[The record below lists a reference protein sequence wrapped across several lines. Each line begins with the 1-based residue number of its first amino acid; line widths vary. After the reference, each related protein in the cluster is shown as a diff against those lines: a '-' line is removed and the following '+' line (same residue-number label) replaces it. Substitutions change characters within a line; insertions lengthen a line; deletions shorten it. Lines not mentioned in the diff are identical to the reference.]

1 MNLKENARCDKIA
14 RTGRVESWMED
25 ADGRL
30 PVSCTVFV
38 VEDSMEGD
46 SGIEDSWRFVSHGLR
61 NGAGVAIHLS
71 NLRGKGDENGKGLVA
86 SGPVSF
92 GKIYSTLNEIL
103 RRGGRYKN
111 GAAVLHLDYTHPDVI
126 GKVVNGRYEPGFID
140 APRVELPWVKRCLN
154 VDENFLKNSSPEV
167 IDALLKGISS
177 GDVWL
182 NKIRYDDDGERIY
195 ANVCL
200 EVYLPHRGTCLLQHV
215 NMGACGIDDLSA
227 AFVEGMEQLCKLHPT
242 TGVGETGE
250 YLSPAID
257 KQVGLGM
264 LGLANFLANEGVS
277 YEDFGKALEAYL
289 SNDLRDWET
298 KWFNTI
304 AGQIAWKLDNAI
316 EDAAAVARGYGMDRA
331 FCIAPTA
338 SCSYR
343 YLDKKGFTTT
353 PEIAPP
359 IARTV
364 DRDSGTFGVESF
376 DYGEVEI
383 AEEVGWENYL
393 RTANGIVSLYQE
405 TGLFH
410 GYSFN
415 SWSDVVVY
423 DRAFLQDWLESS
435 QTSLYYSLQ
444 VLSDTQRKDDA
455 YAALDDSFKSMFG
468 LDDSEVIEETVAC
481 EIEAAFCAAC
491 AE

>member
-1 MNLKENARCDKIA
+1 MKLKEQAKCEKIA
-14 RTGRVESWMED
+14 RTGRVQSWLDE

-38 VEDSMEGD
+38 VDDSMEGEN
-46 SGIEDSWRFVSHGLR
+46 GIEASWRFVSHGLR
-61 NGAGVAIHLS
+61 NGAGVAVHLS
-71 NLRGKGDENGKGLVA
+71 ELRGKGDENGKGLVA
-86 SGPVSF
+86 SGPISF

-111 GAAVLHLDYTHPDVI
+111 GAVVLHLDYTHPDI
-126 GKVVNGRYEPGFID
+126 LDFIR
-140 APRVELPWVKRCLN
+140 ASRQELPWVKRCVN
-154 VDENFLKNSSPEV
+154 VDEQFIENSSQEL
-167 IDALLKGISS
+167 IGELLKGIAS
-177 GDVWL
+177 GDIWL
-182 NKIRYDDDGERIY
+182 NKIRYDQEGKRIR

-215 NMGACGIDDLSA
+215 NMGACDIDEVEA
-227 AFVEGMEQLCKLHPT
+227 AFVEGMKQLCELHGG
-242 TGVGETGE
+242 TGVGDTGE
-250 YLSPAID
+250 YLSPSID

-264 LGLANFLANEGVS
+264 LGLANFLSLHGIS
-277 YEDFGKALEAYL
+277 YEDFGKALEAL
-289 SNDLRDWET
+289 NDDDPHPWCHYWSE
-298 KWFNTI
+298 KP
-304 AGQIAWKLDNAI
+304 AGR
-316 EDAAAVARGYGMDRA
+316 AAAAIRDGIEAAAKIAREAGMHRA

-343 YLDKKGFTTT
+343 YLDKAGFTTA

-359 IARTV
+359 IGRLV

-376 DYGEVEI
+376 DYGEVET
-383 AEEVGWENYL
+383 AAEVGWSSYL
-393 RTANGIVSLYQE
+393 TVANELVRLYQQ

-423 DRAFLQDWLESS
+423 DRKFLEGWLASP

-444 VLSDTQRKDDA
+444 VLPDTQRKDDA
-455 YAALDDSFKSMFG
+455 YAALDDSFKTMFG
-468 LDDSEVIEETVAC
+468 LDDSEAEGETVSCSLDAG
-481 EIEAAFCAAC
+481 FCSAC

>member
-14 RTGRVESWMED
+14 RTGRVESWLND

-71 NLRGKGDENGKGLVA
+71 NLRGKGEENGKGLVA

-103 RRGGRYKN
+103 RRGGKYKN
-111 GAAVLHLDYTHPDVI
+111 GAVVLHLDYTHPDALDFV
-126 GKVVNGRYEPGFID
+126 KASRK
-140 APRVELPWVKRCLN
+140 ELPWTKRCLN
-154 VDENFLKNSSPEV
+154 VDDNFLKDSSPEF
-167 IDALLKGISS
+167 IDALLQGISS
-177 GDVWL
+177 GDIWL
-182 NKIRYDDDGERIY
+182 NKIRHDDNGSRLR

-227 AFVEGMEQLCKLHPT
+227 AFVEGMVQLCTLHPS
-242 TGVGETGE
+242 TGVGDTGE

-257 KQVGLGM
+257 KQVGLGI

-277 YEDFGKALEAYL
+277 YEHFGKALETYL
-289 SNDLRDWET
+289 DDDLENWNA
-298 KWFNTI
+298 KWIGTI
-304 AGQIAWKLDNAI
+304 AGEIVWKLDDAI
-316 EDAAAVARGYGMDRA
+316 QAAAEVARGYGMERA

-343 YLDKKGFTTT
+343 YLDKKGFTTA

-359 IARTV
+359 IDRVV
-364 DRDSGTFGVESF
+364 DRDSETMGVERF
-376 DYGEVEI
+376 EYGAVEI
-383 AEEVGWENYL
+383 AEQVGWENYS
-393 RTANGIVSLYQE
+393 RMANGLVSLYQE

-410 GYSFN
+410 GYSAN
-415 SWSDVVVY
+415 WWSDLVIC
-423 DRAFLQDWLESS
+423 DRDFLQEWLDSP
-435 QTSLYYSLQ
+435 QTSMYYALQ
-444 VLSDTQRKDDA
+444 VQSGTQAKDSVGVELGESLNDFFNLEDDTEACPLDA
-455 YAALDDSFKSMFG
+455 G
-468 LDDSEVIEETVAC
+468 
-481 EIEAAFCAAC
+481 FCSSC

>member
-1 MNLKENARCDKIA
+1 LTIRIP
-14 RTGRVESWMED
+14 D
-25 ADGRL
+25 ALD
-30 PVSCTVFV
+30 FV
-38 VEDSMEGD
+38 
-46 SGIEDSWRFVSHGLR
+46 
-61 NGAGVAIHLS
+61 
-71 NLRGKGDENGKGLVA
+71 KA
-86 SGPVSF
+86 SR
-92 GKIYSTLNEIL
+92 K
-103 RRGGRYKN
+103 
-111 GAAVLHLDYTHPDVI
+111 
-126 GKVVNGRYEPGFID
+126 
-140 APRVELPWVKRCLN
+140 ELPWTKRCLN
-154 VDENFLKNSSPEV
+154 VDDNFLKDSSPEL
-167 IDALLKGISS
+167 IDALLQGISS

-182 NKIRYDDDGERIY
+182 NKIRYDDNGNRLR

-215 NMGACGIDDLSA
+215 NMGACNPDELSD
-227 AFVEGMEQLCKLHPT
+227 AFVRGMEQLCELHPS
-242 TGVGETGE
+242 TGVGDTGE

-257 KQVGLGM
+257 KQVGLGI

-289 SNDLRDWET
+289 DNDLRAWET
-298 KWFNTI
+298 KWFDTI
-304 AGQIAWKLDNAI
+304 AGQIVWKIDNAI
-316 EDAAAVARGYGMDRA
+316 EDAAAVARGYGMERA

-359 IARTV
+359 IARAV

-376 DYGEVEI
+376 DYGNVEI
-383 AEEVGWENYL
+383 AEEVGWDNYS
-393 RTANGIVSLYQE
+393 RAVNGLVSLYQE

-423 DRAFLQDWLESS
+423 DRAFLQNWLDSS

-481 EIEAAFCAAC
+481 DIEAAFCAAC

>member
-14 RTGRVESWMED
+14 RTGRVESWLND

-103 RRGGRYKN
+103 RRGGKYKN
-111 GAAVLHLDYTHPDVI
+111 GAVVLHLDYTHPDALDFV
-126 GKVVNGRYEPGFID
+126 KASRK
-140 APRVELPWVKRCLN
+140 ELPWTKRCLN
-154 VDENFLKNSSPEV
+154 VDDNFLKDSSPEL
-167 IDALLKGISS
+167 IDALLQGISS

-182 NKIRYDDDGERIY
+182 NKIRYDDNGNRLR

-215 NMGACGIDDLSA
+215 NMGACSPDELSD
-227 AFVEGMEQLCKLHPT
+227 AFVRGMEQLCELHPS
-242 TGVGETGE
+242 TGVGDTGE

-289 SNDLRDWET
+289 DNDLRDWET
-298 KWFNTI
+298 KWFDTI
-304 AGQIAWKLDNAI
+304 AGQIVWKIDNAI
-316 EDAAAVARGYGMDRA
+316 EDAAAVARSYGMERA

-343 YLDKKGFTTT
+343 YLDKKGFTTA

-359 IARTV
+359 IDRVV
-364 DRDSGTFGVESF
+364 DRDSETMGVERF
-376 DYGEVEI
+376 EYGAVEI
-383 AEEVGWENYL
+383 AEEVGWENYS
-393 RTANGIVSLYQE
+393 RMANGLVSLYQE

-410 GYSFN
+410 GYSAN
-415 SWSDVVVY
+415 WWSDLVIC
-423 DRAFLQDWLESS
+423 DRDFLQEWLDSP
-435 QTSLYYSLQ
+435 QTSMYYALQ
-444 VLSDTQRKDDA
+444 VQSGTQAKDSVGVELGESLNDFFNLEDDTEACPLDA
-455 YAALDDSFKSMFG
+455 G
-468 LDDSEVIEETVAC
+468 
-481 EIEAAFCAAC
+481 FCSSC

>member
-1 MNLKENARCDKIA
+1 
-14 RTGRVESWMED
+14 
-25 ADGRL
+25 
-30 PVSCTVFV
+30 
-38 VEDSMEGD
+38 
-46 SGIEDSWRFVSHGLR
+46 
-61 NGAGVAIHLS
+61 
-71 NLRGKGDENGKGLVA
+71 
-86 SGPVSF
+86 
-92 GKIYSTLNEIL
+92 
-103 RRGGRYKN
+103 
-111 GAAVLHLDYTHPDVI
+111 LDD
-126 GKVVNGRYEPGFID
+126 
-140 APRVELPWVKRCLN
+140 
-154 VDENFLKNSSPEV
+154 SSPEL
-167 IDALLKGISS
+167 IEALLKGISS
-177 GDVWL
+177 GDIWL
-182 NKIRYDDDGERIY
+182 NKIRYDDNGERIY

-215 NMGACGIDDLSA
+215 NMGACKIDDIQDTFA
-227 AFVEGMEQLCKLHPT
+227 GAMEELCALHSR

-250 YLSPAID
+250 YLDPAID

-264 LGLANFLANEGVS
+264 LGLANFLSIHNIS
-277 YEDFGKALEAYL
+277 YEDFGNALDAFLNVSDKQWTEAWHGTLVGNVVY
-289 SNDLRDWET
+289 
-298 KWFNTI
+298 
-304 AGQIAWKLDNAI
+304 AI
-316 EDAAAVARGYGMDRA
+316 DDAIDDAADIARQHGMKRA

-343 YLDKKGFTTT
+343 YLDQRGFTTA
-353 PEIAPP
+353 PEFAPP
-359 IARTV
+359 ISRNV

-393 RTANGIVSLYQE
+393 KVVNGLVGLYQT

-415 SWSDVVVY
+415 SWSDMVIY
-423 DRAFLQDWLESS
+423 DRAFLQNWLESS

-468 LDDSEVIEETVAC
+468 LDDTEAEGETVAC
-481 EIEAAFCAAC
+481 EIDTGFCASC